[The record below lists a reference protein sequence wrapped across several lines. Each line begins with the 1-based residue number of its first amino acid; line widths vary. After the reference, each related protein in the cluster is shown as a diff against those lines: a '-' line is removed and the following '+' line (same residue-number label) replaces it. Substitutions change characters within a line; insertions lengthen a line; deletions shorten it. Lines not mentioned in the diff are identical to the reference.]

1 MLFNA
6 KDLEGARLAAVD
18 GAIGEVEEC
27 FFDDEKWTVRYLVVD
42 TGGWLSGRR
51 VLILPSSVRDVEV
64 ADRRVVV
71 TLTRKQVE
79 DSPDVDAHQ
88 PISRRKER
96 ALLTYY
102 GLPPYWVPLPLDPVV
117 MPIPM
122 PLTADPSDAAKQETQ
137 QAGQSESDDE
147 DAHLHSTRDVG
158 GYEIQARDGEIG
170 AVDDFLIDD
179 HSWTIRWVV
188 VDTARWLPGKK
199 VLVSPEWVDAVA
211 WGDRALRVALTRDQI
226 QNAPEYD
233 PDEPVRRE
241 YEVRLFEYYGRR
253 SYWNDAA
260 A

>member
-1 MLFNA
+1 MLFKA
-6 KDLEGARLAAVD
+6 KDLEGAGLAAVD

-51 VLILPSSVRDVEV
+51 VLISPSSVRDVEV
-64 ADRRVVV
+64 ANRQVVV
-71 TLTRKQVE
+71 ILTRKQVE

-102 GLPPYWVPLPLDPVV
+102 GLPPYWVPLPLDPMVTPV
-117 MPIPM
+117 PM
-122 PLTADPSDAAKQETQ
+122 PLTADPSEAAIQETQ
-137 QAGQSESDDE
+137 QTGQSESDEE
-147 DAHLHSTRDVG
+147 DAHLHWTRDVR

-188 VDTARWLPGKK
+188 VDTSRWLPGKK

-253 SYWNDAA
+253 SYWDDAA

>member
-1 MLFNA
+1 MLFKA
-6 KDLEGARLAAVD
+6 KDLEGVRLAAID

-51 VLILPSSVRDVEV
+51 VLISPPSVRDVDI
-64 ADRRVVV
+64 ANGRVVV
-71 TLTRKQVE
+71 ILTRTQVQ

-96 ALLTYY
+96 ALLAYY
-102 GLPPYWVPLPLDPVV
+102 GLPPYWVPLAVDPMM
-117 MPIPM
+117 MPVAM
-122 PLTADPSDAAKQETQ
+122 PLTADPSAVADQETRQ
-137 QAGQSESDDE
+137 EGKPESEEE
-147 DAHLHSTRDVG
+147 DAHLHSTRDVR
-158 GYEIQARDGEIG
+158 GYDIQARDGEIG

-188 VDTARWLPGKK
+188 VDTAKWLLGKK

-233 PDEPVRRE
+233 PDEPVTRE

-253 SYWNDAA
+253 SYWDAA
-260 A
+260 AA